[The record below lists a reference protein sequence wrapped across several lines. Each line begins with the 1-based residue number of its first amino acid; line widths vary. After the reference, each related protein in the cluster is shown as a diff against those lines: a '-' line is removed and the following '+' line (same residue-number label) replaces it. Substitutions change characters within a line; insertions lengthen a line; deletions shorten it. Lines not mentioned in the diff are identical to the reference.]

1 MFLKS
6 LSMALPSVIMAIG
19 MVPLVVIMLWWQ
31 RSVRHQQRQSPLVR
45 ELLRSPGHSLRE
57 KVDGLES
64 DVEGRLFITLFMPLM
79 MYAMHISLSHFGQDP
94 ESTTRTLTSVLIA
107 TVAIGWMARPL
118 PRLLLE
124 RRRCVL
130 GLEGELAVAE
140 ELNQLML
147 DGCRVFHDVPIK
159 YGNVDHVVISPSGVY
174 AVNTKMR
181 GKPAGQR
188 SAAEVRIDHEK
199 NLMTFPDGAFPIPTE
214 KLQMEARC
222 LSEYLTSAV
231 GETVAVEA
239 MLALP
244 GWFIKDRVGRGP
256 VFVFNP
262 LKPQRF
268 FLQNRHRNSHEM
280 IQRIAHQIE
289 QLCRDVKPS
298 FRRDKAWAEKT

>member
-1 MFLKS
+1 MLLKS
-6 LSMALPSVIMAIG
+6 LYTVLPSVVMVIG
-19 MVPLVVIMLWWQ
+19 FVPLVVIMLWWE

-57 KVDGLES
+57 KLDGLES
-64 DVEGRLFITLFMPLM
+64 DIVGRLLIATFMPLL
-79 MYAMHISLSHFGQDP
+79 MYAMHISQSHFGQDP
-94 ESTTRTLTSVLIA
+94 ESTTRTLSSVLIA
-107 TVAIGWMARPL
+107 TVAIGWMARSL
-118 PRLLLE
+118 PHLLLE

-159 YGNVDHVVISPSGVY
+159 YGNVDHVVISRSGVY
-174 AVNTKMR
+174 SVNTKMR
-181 GKPAGQR
+181 GKRAGQK

-231 GETVAVEA
+231 GEPVDVEA

-244 GWFIKDRVGRGP
+244 GWFIKDRIGRGP

-268 FLQNRHRNSHEM
+268 FLQNRQRLSHEV

-298 FRRDKAWAEKT
+298 FRRDKVWAQKT